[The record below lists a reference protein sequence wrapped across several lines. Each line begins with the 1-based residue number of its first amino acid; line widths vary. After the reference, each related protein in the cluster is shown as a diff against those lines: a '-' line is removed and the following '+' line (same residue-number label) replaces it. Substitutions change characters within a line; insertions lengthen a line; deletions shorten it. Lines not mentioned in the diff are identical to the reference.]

1 MATRQTDAEFYDNDY
16 LKWLCIV
23 FALLAM
29 FLPTFFN
36 LSDRLWQSD
45 DHAHGPFVLLITL
58 VLFWKKRAVL
68 LSSSTAN
75 PQPWLGA
82 VIFFLGLLFYLLGR
96 SQDILIFDVGA
107 LVPVVIGLILMTR
120 GWKSLMAVWFPVF
133 FLLFLLPIPGFIVDA
148 VTLPMK
154 IAVSYVA
161 ESILY
166 WFDYPVARNGVVL
179 YVGPYQLLVADACAG
194 LQTLISLE
202 AMGLLYLHL
211 VKHDSL
217 LRNGLLALAIVPI
230 SFTANVT
237 RVLALILIT
246 YYFGDEVG
254 QSYLHDFAG
263 LFLFMVAL
271 LLIMLVDTLL
281 SAYLKPAPHKNGD
294 ER

>member
-1 MATRQTDAEFYDNDY
+1 MATSQTYPGLYDKEY
-16 LKWLCIV
+16 LKWIFIV
-23 FALLAM
+23 FSLVAM
-29 FLPTFFN
+29 YLPTFYN
-36 LSDRLWQSD
+36 LSGRLWQSD

-58 VLFWKKRAVL
+58 FLFWQKRAVL
-68 LSSSTAN
+68 LTN
-75 PQPWLGA
+75 QEEKNQPVLGGL
-82 VIFFLGLLFYLLGR
+82 FFTFGLLLYLLGR
-96 SQDILIFDVGA
+96 SQDILIFDVGS
-107 LVPVVIGLILMTR
+107 LVPVVMGLILMTR
-120 GWKSLMAVWFPVF
+120 GFKTLAAVWFPVF
-133 FLLFLLPIPGFIVDA
+133 FLLFLLPIPGFIIDA

-179 YVGPYQLLVADACAG
+179 FVGQYQLLVADACAG

-211 VKHDSL
+211 VKHDSF
-217 LRNGLLALAIVPI
+217 LRNCLLAIAIIPI

-237 RVLALILIT
+237 RVLALILVT
-246 YYFGDEVG
+246 YYFGDDVG

-271 LLIMLVDTLL
+271 VLIISVDTVL
-281 SAYLKPAPHKNGD
+281 SKFLKDA
-294 ER
+294 

>member
-1 MATRQTDAEFYDNDY
+1 MATRLFFLHQDNEY
-16 LKWLCIV
+16 LKWIFIIFGL
-23 FALLAM
+23 FAM
-29 FLPTFFN
+29 YLPTFLN
-36 LSDRLWQSD
+36 LSDRLWQSE

-58 VLFWKKRAVL
+58 FLFWQQRDALLTEQGEKPYPVL
-68 LSSSTAN
+68 GS
-75 PQPWLGA
+75 
-82 VIFFLGLLFYLLGR
+82 VIFALGLLIYLLGR
-96 SQDILIFDVGA
+96 SQDILIFDAGSM
-107 LVPVVIGLILMTR
+107 VPVVMGLILMTKGFKTLR
-120 GWKSLMAVWFPVF
+120 SLWFPIF
-133 FLLFLLPIPGFIVDA
+133 FLLFLLPIPGFIIDA

-202 AMGLLYLHL
+202 ALGLLYLHL
-211 VKHDSL
+211 VKHDSF
-217 LRNGLLALAIVPI
+217 LRNCLLALAIIPI

-237 RVLALILIT
+237 RVLALILVT

-263 LFLFMVAL
+263 LFLFIVAL
-271 LLIMLVDTLL
+271 TLIISVDTLL
-281 SAYLKPAPHKNGD
+281 SKYLRDAK
-294 ER
+294 

>member
-1 MATRQTDAEFYDNDY
+1 MATSQTYPGLYDKEY
-16 LKWLCIV
+16 LKWIFIV
-23 FALLAM
+23 FSLVAM
-29 FLPTFFN
+29 YLPTFYN
-36 LSDRLWQSD
+36 LSGRLWQSD

-58 VLFWKKRAVL
+58 FLFWQKRAVL
-68 LSSSTAN
+68 LTN
-75 PQPWLGA
+75 QEEKNQPVLGGL
-82 VIFFLGLLFYLLGR
+82 FFTFGLLLYLLGR
-96 SQDILIFDVGA
+96 SQDILIFDVGS
-107 LVPVVIGLILMTR
+107 LVPVVMGLILMTR
-120 GWKSLMAVWFPVF
+120 GFKTLMAVWFPVF
-133 FLLFLLPIPGFIVDA
+133 FLLFLLPIPGFIIDA

-179 YVGPYQLLVADACAG
+179 FVGQYQLLVADACAG

-211 VKHDSL
+211 VKHDSF
-217 LRNGLLALAIVPI
+217 LRNCLLAIAIIPI

-237 RVLALILIT
+237 RVLALILVT
-246 YYFGDEVG
+246 YYFGDDVG

-271 LLIMLVDTLL
+271 VLIISVDTVL
-281 SAYLKPAPHKNGD
+281 SKFLKDA
-294 ER
+294 

>member
-1 MATRQTDAEFYDNDY
+1 MATSQTYPGLYGNEY
-16 LKWLCIV
+16 LKWIFIV
-23 FALLAM
+23 FSLIAM
-29 FLPTFFN
+29 YLPTFYN
-36 LSDRLWQSD
+36 LSGRLWQAD

-58 VLFWKKRAVL
+58 FLFWQKRAVL
-68 LSSSTAN
+68 LTSKEVEN
-75 PQPWLGA
+75 QPLLGGLFF
-82 VIFFLGLLFYLLGR
+82 IFGLLLYLLGR
-96 SQDILIFDVGA
+96 SQDILVFDVGS

-120 GWKSLMAVWFPVF
+120 GYKTLMAVWFPVF
-133 FLLFLLPIPGFIVDA
+133 FLLFLLPIPGFIIDA

-179 YVGPYQLLVADACAG
+179 FVGQYQLLVADACAG

-211 VKHDSL
+211 VKHDSF
-217 LRNGLLALAIVPI
+217 LRNCILALAIIPI

-237 RVLALILIT
+237 RVLALILVT
-246 YYFGDEVG
+246 YYFGDDVG

-271 LLIMLVDTLL
+271 VLIISVDTVL
-281 SAYLKPAPHKNGD
+281 SKYLKDA
-294 ER
+294 

>member
-1 MATRQTDAEFYDNDY
+1 MATSQTYPGLYGNDY
-16 LKWLCIV
+16 LKWLFIV
-23 FALLAM
+23 VSLFAM
-29 FLPTFFN
+29 YLPTFYN
-36 LSDRLWQSD
+36 LSGRLWQSD

-58 VLFWKKRAVL
+58 FLFWQKRAVL
-68 LSSSTAN
+68 LTN
-75 PQPWLGA
+75 KEVENQPLLGGLFF
-82 VIFFLGLLFYLLGR
+82 IFGLLLYLLGR
-96 SQDILIFDVGA
+96 SQDILVFDVGS
-107 LVPVVIGLILMTR
+107 LVPVVMGLILMTR
-120 GWKSLMAVWFPVF
+120 GYKTLMAVWFPVF
-133 FLLFLLPIPGFIVDA
+133 FLLFLLPIPGFIIDA

-179 YVGPYQLLVADACAG
+179 FVGPYQLLVADACAG

-211 VKHDSL
+211 VKHDSF
-217 LRNGLLALAIVPI
+217 LRNCLLALAIIPI

-237 RVLALILIT
+237 RVLTLILVT
-246 YYFGDEVG
+246 YYFGDDVG

-271 LLIMLVDTLL
+271 VLIISVDTVL
-281 SAYLKPAPHKNGD
+281 SKFLKDA
-294 ER
+294 

>member
-1 MATRQTDAEFYDNDY
+1 MATGQTDAELYDNDN

-36 LSDRLWQSD
+36 LSDRLWQSE
-45 DHAHGPFVLLITL
+45 DHAHGPFILLITL
-58 VLFWKKRAVL
+58 VLFWKKRAAL
-68 LSSSTAN
+68 LSSSTAS
-75 PQPWLGA
+75 PQPLLGA
-82 VIFFLGLLFYLLGR
+82 VIFFFGLLLYLLGR

-120 GWKSLMAVWFPVF
+120 GWKSLLAVWFPVF

-263 LFLFMVAL
+263 LFLFLVAL

-281 SAYLKPAPHKNGD
+281 SACLKPAPQTQW
-294 ER
+294 R

>member
-1 MATRQTDAEFYDNDY
+1 MATGQTDADLYENDN
-16 LKWLCIV
+16 LKWLSIV

-36 LSDRLWQSD
+36 LSDRLWQSE

-58 VLFWKKRAVL
+58 VLFWKKRAAL
-68 LSSSTAN
+68 LSSSTAS
-75 PQPWLGA
+75 PQPLLGA
-82 VIFFLGLLFYLLGR
+82 VIFFFGLLLYLLGR

-120 GWKSLMAVWFPVF
+120 GWKSLLALWFPVF

-166 WFDYPVARNGVVL
+166 WFDYPVARNGVVM

-263 LFLFMVAL
+263 LFLFLVAL

-281 SAYLKPAPHKNGD
+281 SACLKPAPQTQW
-294 ER
+294 R